1 MVDRRAFLGGVAS
14 AAILGRRAWADE
26 PKARRL
32 PLSFSTLGCPGWP
45 LTKVLEQ
52 ADVLGYAAV
61 ELRGIEGDMDLPA
74 RPELRG
80 DGLAKTLDAFAAR
93 GLRVASLD
101 ASAAMHEPDPVKHAA
116 ALDEGKRFIDLAA
129 SLHAPFVRVFGDRY
143 VEGEPREKT
152 LDRIVAAFKTL
163 GLHARGKGVSV
174 LIESH
179 GDFTDSPTLARLLS
193 AIDMPEVGLL
203 WDAHHTFVAGKE
215 APSVTWAA
223 VGRYVRHTHI
233 KDSRPAGSD
242 RRYVLMG
249 QGDVPLAE
257 QMKTLVS
264 GGYQGLYSLEWEK
277 KWHPEIEEPEV
288 AFPQYVEKM
297 KGLLQAAGMKA

>member
-1 MVDRRAFLGGVAS
+1 MIHRRAFLGSLAS
-14 AAILGRRAWADE
+14 TAVLARHAWADS
-26 PKARRL
+26 PKTRL

-45 LTKVLEQ
+45 LTRVLDQ
-52 ADVLGYAAV
+52 ADALGYAGV
-61 ELRGIEGDMDLPA
+61 ELRGIEGDMDLPS

-80 DGLAKTLDAFAAR
+80 DGLARTREAFAAR

-101 ASAAMHEPDPVKHAA
+101 ASAAMHEPNAA
-116 ALDEGKRFIDLAA
+116 KGAAQIDEGRRFIDLAA
-129 SLHAPFVRVFGDRY
+129 ALGAPFVRVFGDRY
-143 VEGEPREKT
+143 VDGEPHEKT
-152 LDRIVAAFKTL
+152 LDRVVAGFRTL
-163 GLHARGKGVSV
+163 GLHARGKGVVV

-193 AIDMPEVGLL
+193 SIDMPEVGLL

-215 APSVTWAA
+215 SPAQTWAA

-233 KDSRPAGSD
+233 KDSRPAGAD

-249 QGDVPLAE
+249 QGDVPLAD
-257 QMKTLVS
+257 QIKTLVR

-288 AFPQYVEKM
+288 AFPQYVEAM
-297 KGLLQAAGMKA
+297 KGLLLAAGVRS